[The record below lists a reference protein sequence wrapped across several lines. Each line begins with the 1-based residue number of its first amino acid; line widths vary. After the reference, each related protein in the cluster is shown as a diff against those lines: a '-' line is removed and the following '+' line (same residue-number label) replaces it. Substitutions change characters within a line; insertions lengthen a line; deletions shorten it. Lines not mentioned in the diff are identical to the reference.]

1 MKLEK
6 FVSEDFV
13 KEPFMMKALFFYEDE
28 TVIMGNLFY
37 SDGGF
42 GVQLFDWKDDKFVTV
57 DNVELELIKFYIPL
71 D

>member
-1 MKLEK
+1 
-6 FVSEDFV
+6 
-13 KEPFMMKALFFYEDE
+13 MMKALFYYEDE

-37 SDGGF
+37 NDGGF

>member
-6 FVSEDFV
+6 FVLDDFV

-42 GVQLFDWKDDKFVTV
+42 GVQLFVS
-57 DNVELELIKFYIPL
+57 
-71 D
+71 